1 MSRES
6 IGEFEQLVLL
16 AILRL
21 GREAYGISILSE
33 IKKQT
38 GRKVLRP
45 AVYVALKRLED
56 KELVRA
62 RIADP
67 SPRRG
72 GRPRKYFDVAPA
84 GLARLQESR
93 KALMKMWEGVHTVL
107 EEA

>member
-16 AILRL
+16 AIIRL
-21 GREAYGISILSE
+21 GQEAYGISILAE

-45 AVYVALKRLED
+45 AVYVALKRLEE
-56 KELVRA
+56 KSLVRA

-67 SPRRG
+67 SLQRG
-72 GRPRKYFDVAPA
+72 GRPRKYFEVAPA
-84 GLARLQESR
+84 GVLRLQEAR
-93 KALMKMWEGVHTVL
+93 NALLKMWDGVQTVL
-107 EEA
+107 DEA